1 MFGKLTYIKFGN
13 IKVNK
18 ICLEENKDVK
28 KGKEREKKEEL
39 VGGRIYYKGNSVLN
53 CMQSA
58 NCARIK
64 IFHAVPLSLT
74 QLQPR

>member
-1 MFGKLTYIKFGN
+1 M
-13 IKVNK
+13 NK
-18 ICLEENKDVK
+18 IYTSLEENINHKDIK
-28 KGKEREKKEEL
+28 RKRKKEEEEL
-39 VGGRIYYKGNSVLN
+39 LGGRIYYKGNSVLN

>member
-18 ICLEENKDVK
+18 ICLKENKDIK
-28 KGKEREKKEEL
+28 KEREKKEEL

-53 CMQSA
+53 RMQSA